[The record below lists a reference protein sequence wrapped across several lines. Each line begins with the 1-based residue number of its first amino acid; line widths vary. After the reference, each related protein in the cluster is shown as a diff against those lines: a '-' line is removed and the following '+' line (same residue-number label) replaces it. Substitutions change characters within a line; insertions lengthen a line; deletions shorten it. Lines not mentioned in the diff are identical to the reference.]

1 MSHNMF
7 HTTQKVFSYNTT
19 LQVSYYTQGIIKE
32 FHITGFIPHT
42 RYIHIIPHYMFHTA
56 QKVYS
61 YNTTLQ
67 VSYHTQSIII
77 EFPIT
82 SVYTTHST

>member
-32 FHITGFIPHT
+32 FHITGFIPPHGIIKEFHITGFIPPHT
-42 RYIHIIPHYMFHTA
+42 RYTHGIPH
-56 QKVYS
+56 
-61 YNTTLQ
+61 
-67 VSYHTQSIII
+67 
-77 EFPIT
+77 
-82 SVYTTHST
+82 